1 MVRVGQT
8 ILTTDMEVAFV
19 LQVRDEG
26 YFCHFADGNRF
37 DLVLDSEVWNIID
50 GPTETETE
58 DLAHTTLKIEAES
71 TTYIAYKSFSF
82 SKGDIVTWVVQV
94 GQADLDVKGVV
105 LSSNTHFTTA
115 SEWGCGV
122 AERVWVIPTF
132 MLKKSTRY

>member
-8 ILTTDMEVAFV
+8 ILTTDMKIAFV

-26 YFCHFADGNRF
+26 YFCHFADGNLRLVQ
-37 DLVLDSEVWNIID
+37 DLEVWNVLE

-71 TTYIAYKSFSF
+71 MLVYNNVSYA
-82 SKGDIVTWVVQV
+82 KGDIVTWEVQV
-94 GQADLDVKGVV
+94 GQADLNVKGVV
-105 LSSNTHFTTA
+105 LSSNTSFTTA

-122 AERVWVIPTF
+122 AERLWVIPSF
-132 MLKKSTRY
+132 LLKKSTRF